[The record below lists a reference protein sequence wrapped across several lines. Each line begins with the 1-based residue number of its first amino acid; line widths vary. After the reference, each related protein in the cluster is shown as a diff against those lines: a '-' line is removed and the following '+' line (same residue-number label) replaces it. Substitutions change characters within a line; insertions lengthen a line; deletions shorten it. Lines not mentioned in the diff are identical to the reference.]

1 MKFTSIPEA
10 YSSFREPLIYAFDTE
25 STTPHDV
32 ELKIINRTTGEE
44 IGRKRLYNV
53 TAGEI
58 DIAPYLRSAARP
70 TLPAAITE
78 CGEVETNAT
87 IKVVVEAEG
96 KTSSSR
102 NFIAASVDRNALYT
116 LLTSQQLHRTMERDE
131 FDIIP
136 YFTWPDIVVSFD
148 VEFIGYGTE
157 RITITPP
164 SGGQRAVAVTARGR
178 EGVDTIRVTV
188 KIDGRADTVIE
199 YEMKQNLRSARR
211 VAWLNRQLAPEL
223 YTFPLRKSVLV
234 KRVRKH
240 MESVWGREAAALEG
254 DNELKLI
261 SAYEPQMQIE
271 ALSSILSTPKAWLVK
286 GCELQRVEITTE
298 RVMPAKSGQMGIIEV
313 DIRAAEEGVKL
324 W

>member
-25 STTPHDV
+25 STTPRDV
-32 ELKIINRTTGEE
+32 ELKIINRTTDEE
-44 IGRKRLYNV
+44 IGRKILYNV
-53 TAGEI
+53 TTGEI

-70 TLPAAITE
+70 TLPAQVTE

-96 KTSSSR
+96 KRSSSR
-102 NFIAASVDRNALYT
+102 NFIAAAIDRDALYM
-116 LLTSQQLHRTMERDE
+116 LLTSQQLHRTMEREE

-199 YEMKQNLRSARR
+199 YEMKQNLRGARR
-211 VAWLNRQLAPEL
+211 VAWLNKELSPEL
-223 YTFPLRKSVLV
+223 YTFPLRKGVLIEAT
-234 KRVRKH
+234 RHH
-240 MESVWGREAAALEG
+240 MASIWGREAAAVESRS
-254 DNELKLI
+254 ELKLL
-261 SAYEPQMQIE
+261 SAYEPEKQLK
-271 ALSSILSTPKAWLVK
+271 ALSEILSSPRVWLVE
-286 GCELQRVEITTE
+286 GGNVQDVELTTD
-298 RVMPAKSGQMGIIEV
+298 RVMLSPSEEMGIIEV
-313 DIRAAEEGVKL
+313 DIRAAEEGVLL

>member
-70 TLPAAITE
+70 TLPTAITE

-102 NFIAASVDRNALYT
+102 NFIAASVDREALYT
-116 LLTSQQLHRTMERDE
+116 LLTSQQLHRTMERNE

-157 RITITPP
+157 CITITPP

-178 EGVDTIRVTV
+178 E
-188 KIDGRADTVIE
+188 
-199 YEMKQNLRSARR
+199 
-211 VAWLNRQLAPEL
+211 
-223 YTFPLRKSVLV
+223 
-234 KRVRKH
+234 
-240 MESVWGREAAALEG
+240 
-254 DNELKLI
+254 
-261 SAYEPQMQIE
+261 
-271 ALSSILSTPKAWLVK
+271 
-286 GCELQRVEITTE
+286 
-298 RVMPAKSGQMGIIEV
+298 
-313 DIRAAEEGVKL
+313 
-324 W
+324 

>member
-53 TAGEI
+53 TTGEI

-102 NFIAASVDRNALYT
+102 NFIAASVDRDALYT

-131 FDIIP
+131 FDIIS

-157 RITITPP
+157 CITIAPP

-223 YTFPLRKSVLV
+223 YTFPLRKGVLV
-234 KRVRKH
+234 EATRHH
-240 MESVWGREAAALEG
+240 MASIWGREAAAVESRS
-254 DNELKLI
+254 ELKLL
-261 SAYEPQMQIE
+261 SAYEPEKQLKALAEI
-271 ALSSILSTPKAWLVK
+271 LSSPRVWLVE
-286 GCELQRVEITTE
+286 GGDIQGVELTTD
-298 RVMPAKSGQMGIIEV
+298 RVMLSPSEQMGIIEV
-313 DIRAAEEGVKL
+313 DIRAAEEGVLL